1 MLCEQAR
8 QTVRLTVK
16 DNKDMF
22 WLTEEVKNYYEMETW
37 DINFIF
43 IDKQLYLQNA
53 ALQNLLLI

>member
-1 MLCEQAR
+1 
-8 QTVRLTVK
+8 
-16 DNKDMF
+16 MF